1 MNQKAATT
9 TNSILKSSSKFL
21 LFLMVFTPLAIVLV
35 VLLVVYEYL
44 NHRIERT
51 EFESRELS
59 YNTLARNSLIRDLE
73 YLSSDIRILAFSDA
87 MERMLNGDGP
97 VTPVYL
103 TRLFVTYSTDRGFYD
118 QIRYIDETGMERVR
132 VNRVG
137 DQAVVVSQDDLQDK
151 SHRYYFRETMK
162 LDADD
167 VYVSRLDL
175 NVEDGQ
181 IERPFKPMIR
191 IAKPVFDQT
200 GRKRGVV
207 VLNYLAAYLIDRY
220 VASIPKETEN
230 NYLLNKDG
238 FWIHSS
244 SEEQEW
250 GFMFENGKGFSDAY
264 PDEWRVIRSGDSG
277 SFYSKVGYISY
288 ATVYPKKH
296 IAPKRRLEGDLE
308 RYWKIVSILPSSRFD
323 IFSMLAKRHYDLLA
337 FLTMLIFVG
346 LVSYYIASVRS
357 AEKRAQY
364 ELAMAKLEAERAN
377 RSKSEFLANMSHE
390 LRTPLNAIIGFSST
404 MSLEI
409 FGPLGDKYKEQVTDI
424 NNSGEHLLELINDIL
439 DISAIEANA
448 VHLHEEWATV
458 QKVVESVCRLIEV
471 RAQKEKISL
480 SMDIPTDLPEIY
492 VDTRRIKQVLIN
504 LLSNAVKFTE
514 KRGRVIVK
522 GFMNKDGSL
531 AIAVSDT
538 GIGMDQD
545 EAEIA
550 MTIFGQLEGSLTRK
564 YDGAGLGLPLSRQL
578 VDIHGGYLNIV
589 SAKGQGTTVTVVL
602 PAERVGRH
610 PEEPASLAGE

>member
-1 MNQKAATT
+1 MQNHRKLQV
-9 TNSILKSSSKFL
+9 FL
-21 LFLMVFTPLAIVLV
+21 TVFAPLVAVLV
-35 VLLVVYEYL
+35 LMLGVYEYL

-51 EFESRELS
+51 ELESREVN
-59 YNTLARNSLIRDLE
+59 YNTLAKNSLIRDLE

-87 MERMLNGDGP
+87 MSRMLNDESP
-97 VTPVYL
+97 VARVHL
-103 TRLFVTYSTDRGFYD
+103 TRLFITYSTDRGFYD

-132 VNRVG
+132 VNLVNG
-137 DQAVVVSQDDLQDK
+137 QAKVVAKDGLQDK

-162 LDADD
+162 LNAED

-175 NVEDGQ
+175 NVEDGK
-181 IERPFKPMIR
+181 IEKPFKPMIR
-191 IAKPVFDQT
+191 IAKPVFDHK

-220 VASIPKETEN
+220 VASIPEESEN
-230 NYLLNKDG
+230 THLLNKDG
-238 FWIHSS
+238 YWIHAPAK
-244 SEEQEW
+244 EQEW
-250 GFMFENGKGFSDAY
+250 GFMFENGKGFSDAH
-264 PDEWRVIRSGDSG
+264 PDEWRAIRKQDSG
-277 SFYSKVGYISY
+277 SFQSDVGFISF

-296 IAPKRRLEGDLE
+296 IAPSRQLEGGLE

-323 IFSMLAKRHYDLLA
+323 IFTMLAKRPYDLMA
-337 FLTMLIFVG
+337 FLVALVFVG
-346 LVSYYIASVRS
+346 MVSYYIASVRS
-357 AEKRAQY
+357 AEKQAQH

-409 FGPLGDKYKEQVTDI
+409 FGPLSDKYKEQINDI
-424 NNSGEHLLELINDIL
+424 NLSGEHLLELINDIL

-448 VHLHEEWATV
+448 VHLHEEWTTV
-458 QKVVESVCRLIEV
+458 EKVVQSVCRLIEV
-471 RAQKEKISL
+471 RAQKEKIAL
-480 SMDIPTDLPEIY
+480 KMEIPSDLPEIY

-514 KRGRVIVK
+514 KRGRVTVK
-522 GFMNKDGSL
+522 AFQNEDGSL
-531 AIAVSDT
+531 SIEVSDS

-550 MTIFGQLEGSLTRK
+550 MTIFGQIDGSLTRK

-578 VDIHGGYLNIV
+578 VDVHGGHLNIV
-589 SAKGQGTTVTVVL
+589 SVKGQGTTVSVVL
-602 PAERVGRH
+602 PAERVGRN
-610 PEEPASLAGE
+610 PEEPVSLAGE